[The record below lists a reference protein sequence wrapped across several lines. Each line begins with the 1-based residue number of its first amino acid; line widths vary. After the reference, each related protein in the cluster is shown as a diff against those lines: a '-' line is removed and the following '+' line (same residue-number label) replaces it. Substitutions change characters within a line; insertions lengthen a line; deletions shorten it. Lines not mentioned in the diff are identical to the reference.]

1 MPIIIS
7 LKRIFNAGWKGFYKN
22 IGLSIATVFILVLA
36 VSLATSLFIIKD
48 ITKLV
53 IADFQEKVDISVYF
67 KEDCLEEDIFVI
79 KEELEAF
86 SEVKKVEYV
95 SKEQALEAFKQR
107 HQDDEVLMGSLEEL
121 GRNPFFASLNITS
134 WQPSQYE
141 EVDNFLKNAEFN
153 EKIAKIDY
161 FQKKPIIEKIF
172 SISYQINTTG
182 IILALIVSIIAILIV
197 FNHIKLAILNYHKE
211 VEVQRLVGAANWF
224 IRGPF
229 VIQSILAG
237 IFAAIICLLF
247 FTVSIFFLSPQIG
260 EIVSGFNLFE
270 YFVSNLFIIFLI
282 QLLTGIGLGVI
293 SSLIAIRKYLK
304 V

>member
-7 LKRIFNAGWKGFYKN
+7 LKRIFKSGWKGFYKN

-36 VSLATSLFIIKD
+36 ISLATSLFIIKD
-48 ITKLV
+48 ITNLV
-53 IADFQEKVDISVYF
+53 MTDFQEKVDISVYF
-67 KEDCLEEDIFVI
+67 KEDYQEEDIFAI
-79 KEELEAF
+79 KEELEGF

-107 HQDDEVLMGSLEEL
+107 HEDDEILMSSLEEL

-134 WQPSQYE
+134 WEPSQYE

-153 EKIAKIDY
+153 EKIASIDY
-161 FQKKPIIEKIF
+161 SKKKPVIEKIF
-172 SISYQINTTG
+172 LISSQINRIG
-182 IILALIVSIIAILIV
+182 IVLALIFSLIAILIV
-197 FNHIKLAILNYHKE
+197 FNHIRLAILNYYKE
-211 VEVQRLVGAANWF
+211 VEIQRLVGAANWF

-229 VIQSILAG
+229 VVQG
-237 IFAAIICLLF
+237 IISGMFASVICLLF
-247 FTVSIFFLSPQIG
+247 FSLMVFFLSPAIG

-270 YFVSNLFIIFLI
+270 YFVSNLFIIFLM
-282 QLLTGIGLGVI
+282 QLLVGIGLGAI
-293 SSLIAIRKYLK
+293 SSLIAVRKYLK

>member
-7 LKRIFNAGWKGFYKN
+7 LKRIFKSGWKGFYKN

-36 VSLATSLFIIKD
+36 ISLATSLFIIKD
-48 ITKLV
+48 ITNLV
-53 IADFQEKVDISVYF
+53 MTDFQEKVDISVYF
-67 KEDCLEEDIFVI
+67 KEDYQEEDIFAI
-79 KEELEAF
+79 KEELEGF

-107 HQDDEVLMGSLEEL
+107 HEDDEILMSSLEEL

-134 WQPSQYE
+134 WEPSQYE

-153 EKIAKIDY
+153 EKIASIDY
-161 FQKKPIIEKIF
+161 SKKKPVIEKIF
-172 SISYQINTTG
+172 LISSQINRIG
-182 IILALIVSIIAILIV
+182 IVLALIFSLIAILIV
-197 FNHIKLAILNYHKE
+197 FNHIRLAILNYYKE
-211 VEVQRLVGAANWF
+211 VEIQRLVGAANWF

-229 VIQSILAG
+229 VVQG
-237 IFAAIICLLF
+237 IISGMFASVICLLF
-247 FTVSIFFLSPQIG
+247 FSLMVFFLSPAIG

-270 YFVSNLFIIFLI
+270 YFVSNLFIIFLM
-282 QLLTGIGLGVI
+282 QLLVGIGLGAI